1 MSDAK
6 VETNAAEQAPQTHE
20 NKLPGIGAFIAF
32 LLAVIMFSGVFAK
45 MPDAYKWLSAL
56 DFSTLVGK
64 FGTIVDKANLVG
76 HGGNGARGGFLFG
89 LSLTPLLKPLLGLPG
104 LTGLALITDLQS
116 TDAGAGLT
124 KGLYDDGLINSKQLV
139 TMCAWQYAGAGCISN
154 YMTTVVGG
162 LIAWFLVPIWVPMVV
177 FLVLKFV
184 GAMLVR
190 FVLSTVYKKDFAN
203 E

>member
-32 LLAVIMFSGVFAK
+32 ILAVIMFSGVFAK

-89 LSLTPLLKPLLGLPG
+89 DSASQAAPWS
-104 LTGLALITDLQS
+104 AWS
-116 TDAGAGLT
+116 
-124 KGLYDDGLINSKQLV
+124 DGSCPDYRPSV
-139 TMCAWQYAGAGCISN
+139 
-154 YMTTVVGG
+154 
-162 LIAWFLVPIWVPMVV
+162 
-177 FLVLKFV
+177 
-184 GAMLVR
+184 
-190 FVLSTVYKKDFAN
+190 D
-203 E
+203 

>member
-32 LLAVIMFSGVFAK
+32 ILAVIMFSGVFAK

-76 HGGNGARGGFLFG
+76 RRL
-89 LSLTPLLKPLLGLPG
+89 PLRSFPRSGR
-104 LTGLALITDLQS
+104 D
-116 TDAGAGLT
+116 
-124 KGLYDDGLINSKQLV
+124 
-139 TMCAWQYAGAGCISN
+139 
-154 YMTTVVGG
+154 
-162 LIAWFLVPIWVPMVV
+162 
-177 FLVLKFV
+177 
-184 GAMLVR
+184 VR
-190 FVLSTVYKKDFAN
+190 SRHD
-203 E
+203 

>member
-32 LLAVIMFSGVFAK
+32 ILAVIMFSGVFAK

-76 HGGNGARGGFLFG
+76 HGGQRCPRRL
-89 LSLTPLLKPLLGLPG
+89 PLRSFPRSGR
-104 LTGLALITDLQS
+104 D
-116 TDAGAGLT
+116 
-124 KGLYDDGLINSKQLV
+124 
-139 TMCAWQYAGAGCISN
+139 
-154 YMTTVVGG
+154 
-162 LIAWFLVPIWVPMVV
+162 
-177 FLVLKFV
+177 
-184 GAMLVR
+184 VR
-190 FVLSTVYKKDFAN
+190 SRHD
-203 E
+203 

>member
-64 FGTIVDKANLVG
+64 FGTIG
-76 HGGNGARGGFLFG
+76 ESRGSRRQRCPRRL
-89 LSLTPLLKPLLGLPG
+89 PLRSFPRSGR
-104 LTGLALITDLQS
+104 D
-116 TDAGAGLT
+116 
-124 KGLYDDGLINSKQLV
+124 
-139 TMCAWQYAGAGCISN
+139 
-154 YMTTVVGG
+154 
-162 LIAWFLVPIWVPMVV
+162 
-177 FLVLKFV
+177 
-184 GAMLVR
+184 VR
-190 FVLSTVYKKDFAN
+190 SRHD
-203 E
+203 